1 MHQSTTLLDLMWEP
15 CNLSRQTNANFPR
28 FLCRDS
34 SSMVSKKNGYI
45 CAVMYHFYDYVV
57 YGLVCNNTWCDYSS
71 TTPHN
76 PHNSVLP
83 LLLFGNLY
91 IYESWYYSLCVVV
104 YGMNLW
110 CILSQPTIV
119 CFHIF
124 VVLNS
129 YAYFRLLYLLWYHGQ
144 CCSYGIL
151 PSLILLVF
159 GIWKINI

>member
-1 MHQSTTLLDLMWEP
+1 MHQSTILLDLMWEP

-28 FLCRDS
+28 FLWRDS
-34 SSMVSKKNGYI
+34 SSMMVSKKNGYI
-45 CAVMYHFYDYVV
+45 CAVQWCTIFMTTW

-91 IYESWYYSLCVVV
+91 IYESWYCSLWVVAWI
-104 YGMNLW
+104 LW

-124 VVLNS
+124 RVLNS
-129 YAYFRLLYLLWYHGQ
+129 YMHISDCCIYSDIMGNVAHMVYF
-144 CCSYGIL
+144 L
-151 PSLILLVF
+151 P
-159 GIWKINI
+159 

>member
-34 SSMVSKKNGYI
+34 SSMMVSKKNGYI
-45 CAVMYHFYDYVV
+45 CAVQWCTIFMTTW

-91 IYESWYYSLCVVV
+91 IYESWYYSLCVVAWI
-104 YGMNLW
+104 LW

-124 VVLNS
+124 RVLNS
-129 YAYFRLLYLLWYHGQ
+129 YMHISDCCIYSDIMGNVAHMVYF
-144 CCSYGIL
+144 L
-151 PSLILLVF
+151 P
-159 GIWKINI
+159 